1 MKRILLFAATV
12 LIALASCKKEDNA
25 SESADPTPGPAASE
39 TVRFK
44 VSLPALKYEALV
56 RTSLSDDLSVLI
68 SPDEALAVYDG
79 SGTGRFTAEQYENG
93 RGIFEGKV
101 RGEVAGCLAAFPF
114 NSIEDL
120 SSSGAEMTVP
130 SEQGSAGVPVLA
142 VGKATAD
149 STIDLSHVLAYVEVE
164 IEEGVTA
171 VKIRGSKSEGLAGMI
186 SVDPVTGA
194 VREGAELAEV
204 VFTPEAGK
212 SKGIVAMVPGYFEE
226 GLAVQFLAPAG
237 DRTCITETVAL
248 KAGEVLRLSEVEYS
262 SASTYTISSPDDMA
276 AWFAVRE
283 NWTEFDKV
291 TLTADIDMKDM
302 EWSPANFYG
311 TFDGGGHRIYNFVN
325 SAVSGNSGFFNNMTG
340 TLKDVVFGSSDGQAW
355 DGVSKISIGGTDD
368 GNWHYAGIV
377 ARLGGDMKNVTNFIP
392 VSLDANCTLKTRAAG
407 LAGTVVKPVTIEK
420 CVNYGNVSAPLSG
433 KKVET
438 ETSFAGVAA
447 CCDVPSP
454 EYVTISDCRNH
465 GNISSADSYT
475 ACLGGIVGNAPQARI
490 VHIESCTNDATI
502 TLSSPA
508 KASGCWMGGIAGFL
522 NGNGTAG
529 DLIKDCINEGTVTS
543 SGLSTYGMGGIAG
556 RGTSTEI
563 NHCENRADIIFD
575 NENDNGQQLF
585 AGGIAG
591 YFYANGENGGSSIV
605 DCTNSGKVS
614 ANANQVNC
622 LGGIVGT
629 MRGKNP
635 PTEHLLKD
643 CTNSGSVTIS
653 RTATNTNW
661 QACGGIIGEQ
671 ESSLTTIRGCS
682 NSGAVRLEMTNT
694 TAHSAGLNVGGIIGF
709 SNSNTANT
717 TSLDMSGNSNTGDL
731 TLINTG
737 NTASIQ
743 SVGGIAGRI
752 LSQAGSTDDSSV
764 CSVVRTVANPSGAA
778 GAAVGVNNGEVNS
791 PSVGGSVNGTAVT
804 ADNLAELAVGSGN
817 AATGA
822 VLAQ

>member
-1 MKRILLFAATV
+1 MKRILLFPA
-12 LIALASCKKEDNA
+12 IALLVLASCKKEDNV

-311 TFDGGGHRIYNFVN
+311 TFDGGGHRIYNLVV
-325 SAVSGNSGFFNNMTG
+325 SASSGNAGFFNNMTG
-340 TLKDVVFGSSDGQAW
+340 TMSDVVFGSADGNTQ
-355 DGVSKISIGGTDD
+355 DGVSSISLKGSDD
-368 GNWHYAGIV
+368 GEWHYAGIV
-377 ARLGGDMKNVTNFIP
+377 ARLGGDLKNVTNFIP
-392 VSLDANCTLKTRAAG
+392 VSLDASCTFKTRLAG
-407 LAGTVVKPVTIEK
+407 VAGTVVKPVTVEK
-420 CVNYGNVSAPLSG
+420 CINYGSVSAPLSS
-433 KKVET
+433 KKVDA
-438 ETSFAGVAA
+438 ETSLGGIVA

-454 EYVTISDCRNH
+454 EFVTVVDCHNH

-475 ACLGGIVGNAPQARI
+475 ACLGGIVGNAPGARI
-490 VHIESCTNDATI
+490 AHIESCTNDGTI
-502 TLSSPA
+502 TLSSGA
-508 KASGCWMGGIAGFL
+508 KANGCWMGGIAGFL
-522 NGNGTAG
+522 NGNGTSG
-529 DLIKDCINEGTVTS
+529 DLIKDCINEGLITS
-543 SGLSTYGMGGIAG
+543 SGLSTYGIGGIAG
-556 RGTSTEI
+556 RGTSTQI
-563 NHCENRADIIFD
+563 KNCENRGEVKLD
-575 NENDNGQQLF
+575 NENDNGQQVF

-591 YFYANGENGGSSIV
+591 YFYANGAGGSSIEN
-605 DCTNSGKVS
+605 CTNSGKVS

-622 LGGIVGT
+622 IGGIVGT
-629 MRGKNP
+629 MRGKNG
-635 PTEHLLKD
+635 PTNHLIKD

-653 RTATNTNW
+653 RTAANANW

-671 ESSLTTIRGCS
+671 ESSLTTIQGCS

-694 TAHSAGLNVGGIIGF
+694 TAHSAGLNVGGIVGF

-717 TSLDMSGNSNTGDL
+717 TSLAMSGNSNTGNL
-731 TLINTG
+731 TLINNGSTSSSQ
-737 NTASIQ
+737 SI
-743 SVGGIAGRI
+743 GGIGGRI
-752 LSQAGSTDDSSV
+752 LAYASSADDSSV
-764 CSVVRTVANPSGAA
+764 CAIVRTVENAAGAV
-778 GAAVGVNNGEVNS
+778 GAAVGVNNGSVTS
-791 PSVGGSVNGTAVT
+791 PVLGGSVNGTTLTSANV
-804 ADNLAELAVGSGN
+804 ADLAVGSGN